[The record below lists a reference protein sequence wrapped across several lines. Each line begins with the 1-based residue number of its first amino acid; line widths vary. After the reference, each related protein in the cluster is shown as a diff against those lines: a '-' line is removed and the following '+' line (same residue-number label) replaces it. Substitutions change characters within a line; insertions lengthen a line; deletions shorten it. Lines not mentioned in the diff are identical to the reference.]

1 VTPQVCLC
9 WDNFTGSDCGT
20 ERNDTVIQSGLDPG
34 AKIGLIAGLAT
45 AGGLLVIGAIVGVIL
60 FMKYKPLSAS
70 FKSPAFN
77 MAVFG
82 KYLDP
87 QYDYKGDISD
97 YAKLEE
103 VLNQEKFELA
113 IAIATTTAATEKD
126 NVARAFAHY
135 FGSQKSI
142 FPLLCKLVDLE
153 VNNCAAENTLF
164 RNNSLAVAVFQVYSK
179 MYGLQYLW
187 ATLGDFLAELNVLTT
202 AKKKTGNGGN
212 SHSLKNSS
220 LLNDSLELEVDPT
233 KLEQGM
239 NSAVNKYKLLLTT
252 QKLFS
257 LIVEATEDVPSELRA
272 ILHHVTNSVARKFEE
287 AKYKAV
293 GGFIF
298 LRFIV
303 PAITTPHVYGLFD
316 EPANEACQRNL
327 ILLAKVL
334 QNLANEVHFG
344 AKEEHMQKL
353 NDFITEN
360 VDALHRYFDTIS
372 DPVPSDKA
380 PQFQLTVPQN
390 VKTNAL
396 LFLHNH
402 LTAVQGKVS
411 EVLKKN
417 PESGI
422 SAKFTAVMNQMT
434 TPPSLKK

>member
-1 VTPQVCLC
+1 
-9 WDNFTGSDCGT
+9 
-20 ERNDTVIQSGLDPG
+20 VITSGLPKG
-34 AKIGLIAGLAT
+34 ARIGLIAGVAS
-45 AGGLLVIGAIVGVIL
+45 AGVIILVGAVIGVIL

-77 MAVFG
+77 MTVFG
-82 KYLDP
+82 KFLDP
-87 QYDYKGDISD
+87 QYDYKGDIAD
-97 YAKLEE
+97 YTKLEE
-103 VLNQEKFELA
+103 LLNKDKFELA
-113 IAIATTTAATEKD
+113 VAIASSTAATEKD
-126 NVARAFAHY
+126 NVARSFAHY
-135 FGSQKSI
+135 FASQKNV
-142 FPLLCKLVDLE
+142 FQLLCKLIDLE
-153 VNNCAAENTLF
+153 VANCAAENTLF

-187 ATLGDFLAELNVLTT
+187 STLGDFLAELNVLTT
-202 AKKKTGNGGN
+202 ATKKRSASNA
-212 SHSLKNSS
+212 SSSLKSSS

-257 LIVEATEDVPSELRA
+257 LIVESTDEISPELRA
-272 ILHHVTNSVARKFEE
+272 ILHHVTNAVSRKFEE

-360 VDALHRYFDTIS
+360 VDALHRYFDAIS
-372 DPVPSDKA
+372 DPVPADKS
-380 PQFQLTVPQN
+380 PEFKLPIPQN
-390 VKTNAL
+390 VKTNAI
-396 LFLHNH
+396 LFLHAH
-402 LTAVQGKVS
+402 LTGIQSKVLES
-411 EVLKKN
+411 LKKN
-417 PESGI
+417 SQFDTAE
-422 SAKFTAVMNQMT
+422 KFSTVMGQLG
-434 TPPSLKK
+434 TPPAIKK